1 MQSTLRA
8 APGPMALW
16 FAFVLGLMAPAAA
29 SAQVM
34 LTLQFRDQAGQ
45 SLPVR
50 AIVFTPTQTCLP
62 VNPAAQIYQDLASK
76 SYFYCNGSVQVNV
89 PAGSVTVRCGRGFEY
104 STRDTTVNV
113 SAPTTVVVT
122 LPRFVDMKA
131 AGWYSGDT
139 HAHITHQPAVY
150 NLGASDLL
158 LAMRAEDVNYVN
170 AMEELANF
178 TGAIDP
184 LSQSDRIFQFSK
196 EERNAHFGHLSLLG
210 LRQWIGD
217 QGCAEQNVA
226 CGRTLNDIIHDMVNL
241 QTGENAVIAT
251 HPFTTYNVAD
261 VSPWPGGGMWRGMP
275 IDLAMGG
282 VDAMDLLTYTNDRP
296 PNCVTPYF
304 HALNVGFH
312 LPPSAGTDCTLSTG
326 NSKPLAGYR
335 MYVSPAG
342 AFTMD
347 SWIAGLKAGRS
358 FVTNYPL
365 FTHFD
370 VEGKTMGETLKTNK
384 TTLQGSV
391 WVRCALPFT
400 KIEIIGDTGV
410 LRVLQPPSP
419 AKSFSTTFTIPRSG
433 ISWVVARATGPVS
446 GWHVIDANG
455 LFAQT
460 APVYVAPKGPSE
472 LAPGTLQVAT
482 GEPRIEGALF
492 FLDRLRDVET
502 EFAQNGYFP
511 LDSQQAFNTA
521 VAQARA
527 LYTAALSISTG
538 VPSPSLR
545 TPWELKAVWPN
556 PSGGEAHV
564 VYRVPHDGGSHE
576 VAVYDAAGRAVRR
589 LYSGTRTAGDYELEW
604 DGRDAGGAR
613 VASGVYFVRI
623 RASGATQVARKMVFV
638 R

>member
-1 MQSTLRA
+1 
-8 APGPMALW
+8 MALLL
-16 FAFVLGLMAPAAA
+16 AIALGLMPVVA

-34 LTLQFRDQAGQ
+34 LTLQFRDEAGQ

-50 AIVFTPTQTCLP
+50 ALVFTPTQTCPP
-62 VNPAAQIYQDLASK
+62 VNPAAQLYQDLSSK
-76 SYFYCNGSVQVNV
+76 SYFYCNGSVQVSV

-122 LPRFVDMKA
+122 VKRFIDMKA
-131 AGWYSGDT
+131 TGWYSGDT

-170 AMEELANF
+170 AMEEQANF
-178 TGAIDP
+178 TGTIDP

-210 LRQWIGD
+210 LRQWISD
-217 QGCAEQNVA
+217 QGCAEQYVA

-251 HPFTTYNVAD
+251 HPFATYD
-261 VSPWPGGGMWRGMP
+261 VGDESPWPGGGMWRGMP
-275 IDLAMGG
+275 IDLAVNG
-282 VDAMDLLTYTNDRP
+282 VDAMDLLTYTNDGQPR
-296 PNCVTPYF
+296 CVIPYF

-312 LPPSAGTDCTLSTG
+312 LPPAAGTDCILSTG
-326 NSKPLAGYR
+326 TSKPLAGYR
-335 MYVSPAG
+335 MYVAPSS

-384 TTLQGSV
+384 VTLQGSV
-391 WVRCALPFT
+391 WVKCALPFT

-410 LRVLQPPSP
+410 LAVLQPPAP
-419 AKSFSTTFTIPRSG
+419 AKSFSTTFSIPRSG
-433 ISWVVARATGPVS
+433 ISWVVARATGPAT
-446 GWHVIDANG
+446 GWHAIDANG

-472 LAPGTLQVAT
+472 LVQGAPQAT

-492 FLDRLRDVET
+492 FLDRLRDLET
-502 EFAQNGYFP
+502 EYAEHGYFP
-511 LDSQQAFNTA
+511 LQSQQAFNAA
-521 VAQARA
+521 VVQARA
-527 LYTAALSISTG
+527 LVNGLLTISTG
-538 VPSPSLR
+538 VTTPSLR

-556 PSGGEAHV
+556 PSGGATRV
-564 VYRVPHDGGSHE
+564 VYRVPHNGDAHE
-576 VAVYDAAGRAVRR
+576 VEVYDAAGRAVRR
-589 LYSGTRTAGDYELEW
+589 LFSGTRPVGDYELEW
-604 DGRDAGGAR
+604 DGRDGSGTR

-623 RASGATQVARKMVFV
+623 RAAGATQVARKLVLV

>member
-1 MQSTLRA
+1 
-8 APGPMALW
+8 MALLL
-16 FAFVLGLMAPAAA
+16 AVALGLTPVAA

-34 LTLQFRDQAGQ
+34 LTLQFRDEGGQ

-50 AIVFTPTQTCLP
+50 ALVFTPTQTCPP
-62 VNPAAQIYQDLASK
+62 VNPAAQLYQDLSSK
-76 SYFYCNGSVQVNV
+76 SYFYCNGSVQVSV
-89 PAGSVTVRCGRGFEY
+89 PVGSVTVRCGRGFEY

-122 LPRFVDMKA
+122 LKRFIDMKA
-131 AGWYSGDT
+131 TGWYSGDT

-170 AMEELANF
+170 AMEEQANF

-210 LRQWIGD
+210 LRQWIAD

-226 CGRTLNDIIHDMVNL
+226 CGRTLNDVIHDMVSM

-251 HPFTTYNVAD
+251 HPFTTYD
-261 VSPWPGGGMWRGMP
+261 VGDESPWPGGGMWRGMP
-275 IDLAMGG
+275 IDLAVGG
-282 VDAMDLLTYTNDRP
+282 VDAMDLLTYTNDGQPR
-296 PNCVTPYF
+296 CVIPYF
-304 HALNVGFH
+304 HALNIGFH
-312 LPPSAGTDCTLSTG
+312 LPPSAGTDCLLAAG

-335 MYVSPAG
+335 MYVSPSG

-384 TTLQGSV
+384 VTLQGSV
-391 WVRCALPFT
+391 WVQCAVPFT

-410 LRVLQPPSP
+410 LGVLQPPAP
-419 AKSFSTTFTIPRSG
+419 AKSFSTTFSIPRNG
-433 ISWVVARATGPVS
+433 ISWVVARATGPAS
-446 GWHVIDANG
+446 TWHAIDANG

-472 LAPGTLQVAT
+472 LVQGTPQAT

-492 FLDRLRDVET
+492 FLDRLRDLET
-502 EFAQNGYFP
+502 EYAEHGYFP
-511 LDSQQAFNTA
+511 LQSQQAFNSA

-527 LYTAALSISTG
+527 LYNGLLTISTG
-538 VPSPSLR
+538 VTTPSLR

-556 PSGGEAHV
+556 PSGGATRV
-564 VYRVPHDGGSHE
+564 VYRVPHSGDAHE
-576 VAVYDAAGRAVRR
+576 VEVYDAAGRAVRR
-589 LYSGTRTAGDYELEW
+589 LFSGTRPVGDYELEW
-604 DGRDAGGAR
+604 DGRDGSGAR

-623 RASGATQVARKMVFV
+623 HAAGATPAARKLVLV

>member
-1 MQSTLRA
+1 MQRIVRA
-8 APGPMALW
+8 APGPMAVWLA
-16 FAFVLGLMAPAAA
+16 FALGLIPIA
-29 SAQVM
+29 SFAQVT

-50 AIVFTPTQTCLP
+50 AVVIAPTQTCPP
-62 VNPAAQIYQDLASK
+62 VNPAAQLYQDLSAK
-76 SYFYCNGSVQVNV
+76 SYFYCNGSAQVSV
-89 PAGSVTVRCGRGFEY
+89 PAGLITIRCGRGFEY
-104 STRDTTVNV
+104 SSRDTTVNV

-122 LPRFVDMKA
+122 LQRFIDMKA
-131 AGWYSGDT
+131 SGWYSGDT
-139 HAHITHQPAVY
+139 HAHITHQPALY

-158 LAMRAEDVNYVN
+158 LAMQAEDVNYVN
-170 AMEELANF
+170 AMEEQANF
-178 TGAIDP
+178 TGLIDP

-210 LRQWIGD
+210 LRQWIAD

-226 CGRTLNDIIHDMVNL
+226 CGRTLNDIIHDMVNI

-251 HPFTTYNVAD
+251 HPFATYDVGD

-275 IDLAMGG
+275 IDLAVGG

-296 PNCVTPYF
+296 PNCVMPYF
-304 HALNVGFH
+304 HALNLGFH

-326 NSKPLAGYR
+326 FSKPLAGYR
-335 MYVSPAG
+335 MYVSTSG

-384 TTLQGSV
+384 NTLLGSV
-391 WVRCALPFT
+391 WVKCAVPFT
-400 KIEIIGDTGV
+400 KIEIIADTGV
-410 LRVLQPPSP
+410 LSVLQPPAP
-419 AKSFSTTFTIPRSG
+419 AKSFSATFSIPRTG
-433 ISWVVARATGPVS
+433 ISWVVARATGPAS
-446 GWHVIDANG
+446 TWHVIDANG

-460 APVYVAPKGPSE
+460 APVYVAPKGPTE
-472 LAPGTLQVAT
+472 LASGFVQQAT

-492 FLDRLRDVET
+492 FLERLDELET
-502 EFAQNGYFP
+502 EYAQHGYFP
-511 LDSQQAFNTA
+511 SQSQQAFDAA

-527 LYTAALSISTG
+527 LYTGLLSISTG
-538 VPSPSLR
+538 VPTPALR

-556 PSGGEAHV
+556 PSGGATHL
-564 VYRVPHDGGSHE
+564 VYRAPHNGGSHE
-576 VAVYDAAGRAVRR
+576 VGVYDAAGRSVRR
-589 LYSGTRTAGDYELEW
+589 LFSGTRPGGDYELEW
-604 DGRDAGGAR
+604 DGRDSGGAR

-623 RASGATQVARKMVFV
+623 RAAGATQVARKLVFV